1 MSWWSPG
8 GLVLVSWLS
17 LAGLFGGLRAL
28 VVVVMVGVVVRR
40 GWRHD
45 VNAGNTSCDLCFK
58 SLFARDSGRDVLV
71 TMAYHGML
79 LVRSFAVW
87 GSPLEDNAYNPNYM
101 STHTNTNTN
110 TNANAN
116 ANTDTILMLLLIL
129 VVRIRIRIL
138 IVKIN
143 ITTIIIM
150 MPRISLTNAKTSIII
165 AASLIVAACHC

>member
-1 MSWWSPG
+1 M
-8 GLVLVSWLS
+8 LVSWLS

-58 SLFARDSGRDVLV
+58 SLFARDSGRDVLI

-79 LVRSFAVW
+79 LVWSFAVW

-101 STHTNTNTN
+101 STHSNTNTN

-116 ANTDTILMLLLIL
+116 TDTY
-129 VVRIRIRIL
+129 
-138 IVKIN
+138 
-143 ITTIIIM
+143 
-150 MPRISLTNAKTSIII
+150 TNAVTNTSTSTSTNTNTNSKNKDNNNNDHDAKNIINKCKNQHHHH
-165 AASLIVAACHC
+165 S